1 MRRLAL
7 LSLFLA
13 AAPAP
18 AAPLGESL
26 YPGLVEFDEAFE
38 FYAASDFERA
48 RTGFRHLAELGD
60 PEAQLNLGV
69 MLAKGEGG
77 PVDRIEGA
85 AWVRRAEAGGLEQA
99 TAIREVLE
107 GGLDQAQLDEI
118 AMRLELLG
126 QASELAASSGS
137 TSSRL
142 EPDRWDCVVSRIYR
156 REPVYPLGALRTE
169 QAGMVRMEFIID
181 PDGTAGAVHSLYGL
195 DRADPLVKA
204 AWDAVTQWHAS
215 ACPGRSHRSFIQ
227 TIDFSMS
234 EDGYTRA
241 QRKEAARLLA
251 AARSG
256 DAANRFGV
264 ALLAATYPG
273 LFDMDDGVAESLILD
288 AAVQGLPEARHWL
301 WIDQDD
307 PGARRWALLA
317 ARQGYPPAL
326 YGVSNFKD
334 LHQAERRE
342 ALLQAARAGVEP
354 ALLHAVRWLAA
365 HPDAHERDGALASQL
380 TEHLSQE
387 QLEKDMLLAQAR
399 AMALGEAG
407 QFEQAA
413 QLQKQTISTLRKGGR
428 GTQLA
433 EERLQAYE
441 TGQAWRDQTLVE
453 DLGLASKD

>member
-1 MRRLAL
+1 MRRFAL
-7 LSLFLA
+7 LSLLLA
-13 AAPAP
+13 ATSTP

-38 FYAASDFERA
+38 FYAAGDFERA

-85 AWVRRAEAGGLEQA
+85 AWVQRAEASGLEQA
-99 TAIREVLE
+99 TGIREVLE
-107 GGLDQAQLDEI
+107 RGMDPAQREDI
-118 AMRLELLG
+118 AIRLKSLG
-126 QASELAASSGS
+126 QSPELAASPAG

-142 EPDRWDCVVSRIYR
+142 EPDRWDCVMSRIYR
-156 REPVYPLGALRTE
+156 REPVYPPGALRAE
-169 QAGMVRMEFIID
+169 QTGMVRIEFIID
-181 PDGTAGAVHSLYGL
+181 PDGTAGAAHSLYGL
-195 DRADPLVKA
+195 DRSDPLAKA
-204 AWDAVTQWHAS
+204 AWNAVTQWHAS
-215 ACPGRSHRSFIQ
+215 ACPGRTHRSFIQ

-234 EDGYTRA
+234 DGRFTKA

-264 ALLAATYPG
+264 ALLADTYPG
-273 LFDMDDGVAESLILD
+273 LFDMDEGVAESLSLD
-288 AAVQGLPEARHWL
+288 AAIHGLPEARHWL

-307 PGARRWALLA
+307 PAARRWALLA

-342 ALLQAARAGVEP
+342 ALIQAARAGVEP
-354 ALLHAVRWLAA
+354 ALLYAVRWLAA

-380 TEHLSQE
+380 TERLSQE
-387 QLEKDMLLAQAR
+387 QLEGDMLLAQAR
-399 AMALGEAG
+399 AMALAETG
-407 QFEQAA
+407 QYQQAA
-413 QLQKQTISTLRKGGR
+413 QLQKRTIGILRKGGR
-428 GTQLA
+428 GTRLA

-441 TGQAWRDQTLVE
+441 AGQAWREHTLVE